1 MTRLPPLRKADLV
14 GEQAELYDAL
24 VAKSVGRD
32 ESFVLDEQG
41 AVKGPFA
48 TLLRHPAT
56 GRPLQQMAAALRF
69 AGQLPDQAR
78 EAVILVVAAHWREGH
93 EWWSH
98 EHIAR
103 AAGITDEQLAA
114 LHEEAPATFAD
125 PLTQAA
131 HDAAHA
137 IVHRNDLTDEEYGRV
152 QAVLGDEQLV
162 EVTLLVGYYGLLS
175 MQLHVFR
182 VPAQQ
187 PF

>member
-1 MTRLPPLRKADLV
+1 MRLPPLRKTDLV

-24 VAKSVGRD
+24 VSKSVGRG
-32 ESFVLDEQG
+32 ESFVLDDHG

-69 AGQLPDQAR
+69 SGLLPDQAR
-78 EAVILVVAAHWREGH
+78 EAVILVVAAYWREGH

-103 AAGITDEQLAA
+103 AAGITDAQLAS
-114 LHEEAPATFAD
+114 LHDGSPAMFDDA
-125 PLTQAA
+125 LTQAA
-131 HDAAHA
+131 HDAAFA
-137 IVHRNDLTDEEYGRV
+137 IVHRGDLTDEEYARV
-152 QAVLGDEQLV
+152 QSLLGDDQLV
-162 EVTLLVGYYGLLS
+162 EVSLLVGYYGLLS

-182 VPAQQ
+182 VPTQQ